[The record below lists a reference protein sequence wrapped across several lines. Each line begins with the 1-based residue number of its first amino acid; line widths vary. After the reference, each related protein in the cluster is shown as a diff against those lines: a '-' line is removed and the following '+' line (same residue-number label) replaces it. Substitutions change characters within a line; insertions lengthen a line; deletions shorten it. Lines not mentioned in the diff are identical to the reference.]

1 MNLKSI
7 LIVVAHPDD
16 EALGAGGLIHK
27 LSSDGIEINC
37 MILSGNVEARSTK
50 PSKDKVNLN
59 IKAAGKI
66 LGINDHIIGDFKNIE
81 FNMYPHLE
89 IVKFI
94 ENGIDKYNPTTI
106 LTHHMSDINDDHVIT
121 SKACLAASRFYQRRN
136 IKNNLKNLLTME
148 ILSSTDWS
156 FPSSDP
162 YQPNTY
168 CSLRKED
175 LDKKIDA
182 LEAYQDILRPD
193 PHPRSIS
200 NIKSLASIRGSEY
213 GCKYA
218 ESYQS
223 LFALIDE
230 NGV

>member
-1 MNLKSI
+1 MLLTKKIILDELNNLIDWKFI
-7 LIVVAHPDD
+7 D
-16 EALGAGGLIHK
+16 
-27 LSSDGIEINC
+27 
-37 MILSGNVEARSTK
+37 
-50 PSKDKVNLN
+50 SK
-59 IKAAGKI
+59 
-66 LGINDHIIGDFKNIE
+66 
-81 FNMYPHLE
+81 

-156 FPSSDP
+156 FQSSDP

-193 PHPRSIS
+193 PHPRSIN

-223 LFALIDE
+223 LFALIEE